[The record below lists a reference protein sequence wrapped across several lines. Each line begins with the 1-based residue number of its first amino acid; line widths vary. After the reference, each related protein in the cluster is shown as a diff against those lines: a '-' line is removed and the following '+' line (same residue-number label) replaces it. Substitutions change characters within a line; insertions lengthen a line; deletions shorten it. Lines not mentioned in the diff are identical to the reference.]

1 MHRPVTD
8 LIQLFMRVNHSDY
21 FAALGYLSL
30 YNKTANQFEK
40 EKIKEQVYAVLEK
53 WKVKYPLMNVKIEN
67 INYENLVN
75 FNHSFST
82 EIELLNTEPK

>member
-1 MHRPVTD
+1 MPRPITD
-8 LIQLFMRVNHSDY
+8 LIQLFMRVNHGDY
-21 FAALGYLSL
+21 FTALGYSSL

-40 EKIKEQVYAVLEK
+40 EKIKERVFAILEK
-53 WKVKYPLMNVKIEN
+53 WKVKYPLMTVKIEN